1 MEFTKQEKKVFS
13 KMGKKGGK
21 IGGARTMAKYGAEHY
36 AEIGRKGGLA
46 KRKKLSTGQALD
58 KAKQVCYNGS
68 VRG

>member
-21 IGGARTMAKYGAEHY
+21 IGGAITKKKYGAEHY
-36 AEIGRKGGLA
+36 AKIGRKGGLA
-46 KRKKLSTGQALD
+46 KRKKLSTGQGLD
-58 KAKQVCYNGS
+58 KAIQICYNGS